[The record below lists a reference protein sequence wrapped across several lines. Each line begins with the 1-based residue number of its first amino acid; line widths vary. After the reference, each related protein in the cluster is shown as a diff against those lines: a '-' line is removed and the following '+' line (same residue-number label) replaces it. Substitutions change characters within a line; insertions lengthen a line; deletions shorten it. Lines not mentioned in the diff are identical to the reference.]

1 VLKTSS
7 GKIRRAASREL
18 YERGLVG
25 AKGPGLWWDLTAL
38 ALRSVRGRLA
48 QWRRSAAAVVYSVYL
63 WVVAAIAAVVGFV
76 LAVVLPQRAAR
87 QVWRAITRLAVRL
100 SGVPVTVEGLDRVPG
115 SGPVVVVA
123 NHASYLDGA
132 LLFGLLPARFT
143 FAAKEEFERNLFTRI
158 AFRKAGAFFV
168 ERFDGAKGV
177 EDTRELSELAKAGSA
192 LAIFPEGTF
201 TRMPGVR
208 PFRMGAFVI
217 AAEAGVP
224 VVPVAFRGTRSMLR
238 ADGWIFRR
246 GPIRVVFGEPIRPEG
261 RDWAAAVKL
270 RDAAREEILRHCG
283 EPDLASG
290 LLS

>member
-1 VLKTSS
+1 V
-7 GKIRRAASREL
+7 
-18 YERGLVG
+18 
-25 AKGPGLWWDLTAL
+25 KGPGVWWDLTAL
-38 ALRSVRGRLA
+38 AVRSARGRIA
-48 QWRRSAAAVVYSVYL
+48 QWWRSAATIGYSLYL
-63 WVVAAIAAVVGFV
+63 WAVAALAALAGFV
-76 LAVVLPQRAAR
+76 VSLALPQAAAR
-87 QVWRAITRLAVRL
+87 RVWRAIARLAVRL
-100 SGVPVTVEGLDRVPG
+100 AGVPITVEGIERVPG
-115 SGPVVVVA
+115 TGPVVVVA
-123 NHASYLDGA
+123 NHASYVDGA
-132 LLFGLLPARFT
+132 LLYALLPSRFT
-143 FAAKEEFERNLFTRI
+143 YAAKEEFERNPVTRI

-177 EDTRELSELAKAGSA
+177 EDTRELSQLAKSGAA

-201 TRMPGVR
+201 TRMPGLR

-246 GPIRVVFGEPIRPEG
+246 GPIRVVFGDPVAPQG

-270 RDAAREEILRHCG
+270 RDAARGEILRHCG

-290 LLS
+290 VLA